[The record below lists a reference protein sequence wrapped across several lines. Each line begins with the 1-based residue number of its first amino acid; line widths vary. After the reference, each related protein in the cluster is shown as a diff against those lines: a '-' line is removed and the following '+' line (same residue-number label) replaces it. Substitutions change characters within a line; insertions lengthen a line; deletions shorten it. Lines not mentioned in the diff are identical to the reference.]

1 MTRLTPEGC
10 RERRRGLLA
19 RVQADLIIIT
29 NPRSVF
35 YYSGFRASELS
46 LGGWG
51 PSVLAVDS
59 QGQST
64 LVTHNFA
71 TRGLEA
77 ADVDR
82 IEVWTWYDPSRSPGV
97 PIWRG
102 GAESS
107 QKLLKELLGGK
118 SSPRIG
124 FEAGVLP
131 VDFLPPGI
139 DPELVDITDAILMQ
153 RRQKQPDE
161 LSLIRHAVEV
171 AAVGHRVARNS
182 VCPGMTEMELY
193 ASLLEA
199 MTVRA
204 EEGVNLISDVLS
216 GDRCR
221 EGSGPPTNRAIE
233 AGDTV
238 ILDLN
243 PYLGGYRSD
252 YTSTLVLRDELTV
265 AEAHAEKTLHEALA
279 AGEALLKPGNGAA
292 SVYKAVDHVLRS
304 SGYAEGLVHH
314 AGHGLGLGHP
324 EAPYLVPESEE
335 VLMLGDVITL
345 EPGVYG
351 EDASAR
357 IEHNYLITE
366 SGFERL
372 SSHQTGFL
380 LKS

>member
-1 MTRLTPEGC
+1 MRLTPEGC

-19 RVQADLIIIT
+19 RVPADLIVIT
-29 NPRSVF
+29 NPRNLF

-51 PSVLAVDS
+51 PSMLTIDS
-59 QGQST
+59 QGRSV
-64 LVTHNFA
+64 LITHNFA
-71 TRGLEA
+71 TGGLDG

-107 QKLLKELLGGK
+107 QALLTELLAGK

-124 FEAGVLP
+124 YEAGVLP
-131 VDFLPPGI
+131 VDLLPLSVN
-139 DPELVDITDAILMQ
+139 PELLDVTEAILMQ
-153 RRQKQPDE
+153 RRQKHPDE
-161 LSLIRHAVEV
+161 ISLIRRAVEV
-171 AAVGHRVARNS
+171 AAVGHEVARNS
-182 VCPGMTEMELY
+182 VAPGMTEIELY
-193 ASLLEA
+193 GSILEA

-204 EEGVNLISDVLS
+204 GESVNLFSDVLS
-216 GDRCR
+216 GPRCR

-243 PYLGGYRSD
+243 PYVGGYRSD
-252 YTSTLVLRDELTV
+252 YTSTLVLRDELTL
-265 AEAHAEKTLHEALA
+265 AEANAEKTLHEALL

-292 SVYKAVDHVLRS
+292 SVYKALDYVLRS

-335 VLMLGDVITL
+335 VLMIGDVVTL
-345 EPGVYG
+345 EPGVYS

-372 SSHQTGFL
+372 SSHRTNFL
-380 LKS
+380 PMS